1 MKKRFYLDRQ
11 NKKLLGVSAGIADYT
26 GVDATIVR
34 VALVLLTLAGGFPW
48 TIIAYLIA
56 AAMAKPRPIGDYR
69 EQGMGTL
76 GGSTY
81 LYRANTREIDR
92 RLAEVD
98 TYVAGTNSSLAREID
113 ELR

>member
-11 NKKLLGVSAGIADYT
+11 NKKLLGVSAGLADYT

-34 VALVLLTLAGGFPW
+34 IALVLLTIAGGFPW
-48 TIIAYLIA
+48 TIIAYLVA
-56 AAMAKPRPIGDYR
+56 AAAAKPRPIGDGR
-69 EQGMGTL
+69 EGVGTI
-76 GGSTY
+76 GRSTY
-81 LYRANTREIDR
+81 GLRAETREIDR

-98 TYVAGTNSSLAREID
+98 TYVAGSNSRLAREIE

>member
-11 NKKLLGVSAGIADYT
+11 NKKLFGVSAGIADYT

-48 TIIAYLIA
+48 TIIAYFIA
-56 AAMAKPRPIGDYR
+56 AAMAKPRPLADYR
-69 EQGMGTL
+69 GGPVGSL
-76 GGSTY
+76 GSTY
-81 LYRANTREIDR
+81 EYRAETREIDR

-98 TYVAGTNSSLAREID
+98 TYVAGANSSLAREIE

>member
-11 NKKLLGVSAGIADYT
+11 NKKLLGVSAGISDYT

-34 VALVLLTLAGGFPW
+34 VALVLLTIAGGFPW
-48 TIIAYLIA
+48 TIIAYFIA
-56 AAMAKPRPIGDYR
+56 AAMAKPRPLGDYR
-69 EQGMGTL
+69 DGVGSL
-76 GGSTY
+76 SGSTY
-81 LYRANTREIDR
+81 DYRANTREIDR

-98 TYVAGTNSSLAREID
+98 TYVAGTNSSLAREIE

>member
-34 VALVLLTLAGGFPW
+34 VALVLLTIAGGFPW

-56 AAMAKPRPIGDYR
+56 AAAAKPRPIGDGR
-69 EQGMGTL
+69 ESIGKI

-81 LYRANTREIDR
+81 DLRVDMRDIDR
-92 RLAEVD
+92 RIAEVD
-98 TYVAGTNSSLAREID
+98 TYVAGSNSRLAREIE